1 MCRKIKL
8 KSYIHASIQASV
20 MLYGTTQ
27 TCRCAQYPGVTLFFL
42 PMPQHPHIT
51 GLIIILV
58 NPVALAGTWHP
69 DLLRFPVTALDIIGR
84 RIVNRSSSIIS
95 RAIAITA
102 VGSAVPIRIAKP
114 SQIYPDCPAVITT
127 TVATIVTS
135 PTTMAAVISATSIS
149 TAAMVATTA
158 APATGINSCSQ

>member
-1 MCRKIKL
+1 
-8 KSYIHASIQASV
+8 
-20 MLYGTTQ
+20 
-27 TCRCAQYPGVTLFFL
+27 
-42 PMPQHPHIT
+42 MPQHPHIT
-51 GLIIILV
+51 GLIIILI

-69 DLLRFPVTALDIIGR
+69 DLLCFPVTALDIIGR

-102 VGSAVPIRIAKP
+102 VGGAVAIWIAKS
-114 SQIYPDCPAVITT
+114 SQIYPNCPAVITT
-127 TVATIVTS
+127 TVAAIVTS
-135 PTTMAAVISATSIS
+135 TMTVTPMASIVPAASVP